1 VAIGRLFRR
10 DDRGAT
16 AIEFAFV
23 APLAILILVATVEIG
38 VMEIMSSN
46 LDAAVL
52 VASRKIRTG
61 ASDRP
66 ASNADLVT
74 MVCAKMA
81 ESPQDCRS
89 RLSISVQRVANF
101 ASAQSVIGDTPNGQ
115 FDAGGPGDIIVVA
128 ATYSWPLALPGY
140 AGTFKLA
147 SPSQALIDTRAT
159 FRNEPY
165 L

>member
-1 VAIGRLFRR
+1 VAVRRLFRR

-52 VASRKIRTG
+52 GAARKIRTG
-61 ASDRP
+61 ATDRP
-66 ASNADLVT
+66 ASSADFIT
-74 MVCAKMA
+74 MVCAQMA

-89 RLSISVQRVANF
+89 RLSISVQKVADF
-101 ASAQSVIGDTPNGQ
+101 ASAQSVVGATPNGQ
-115 FDAGGPGDIIVVA
+115 FNAGGPGDIVIVA
-128 ATYSWPLALPGY
+128 ATYSWPLVLPGY

-147 SPSQALIDTRAT
+147 SPYQALLDTRAT

-165 L
+165 Q